1 MNKTL
6 IFSNSGNALDSNHR
20 LVFSQAFSASKSML
34 SDFSGDCLSSGG
46 GPIKWAYL
54 ARYGV
59 SSSMGGGKIMV
70 EFFSAEMLLRV
81 CK

>member
-1 MNKTL
+1 L
-6 IFSNSGNALDSNHR
+6 GQAAWAFNSR
-20 LVFSQAFSASKSML
+20 L
-34 SDFSGDCLSSGG
+34 SDFSCSCGGCGG

-59 SSSMGGGKIMV
+59 SSSMGKGKMIV

-81 CK
+81 CR